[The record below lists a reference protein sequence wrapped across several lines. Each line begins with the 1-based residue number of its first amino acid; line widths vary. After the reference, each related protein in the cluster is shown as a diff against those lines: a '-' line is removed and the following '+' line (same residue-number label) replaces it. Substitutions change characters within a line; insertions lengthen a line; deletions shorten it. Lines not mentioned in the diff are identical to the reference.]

1 MDNNDCR
8 WPVAIET
15 TESGEERVFDY
26 SKASNILVA
35 GAPKQGKSTAIEAIM
50 NALKSCTETPVME
63 FRVIDTTRPHWDADE
78 TLGSLCRELERRE
91 YLRNV
96 GVDISGFPMIVAVID
111 DYSDLM
117 IVGSRDSRR
126 VIKDSVLRLAG
137 EGPEVGMRLIL
148 STRHPAQEVKAL
160 LPYFPTRL
168 VFRVSDPKDSKVLLK
183 SEAAFW
189 ELNVSGEMFFFHDG
203 KTERIHCNA
212 TSSNYS

>member
-8 WPVAIET
+8 WPVAIGT
-15 TESGEERVFDY
+15 TESGEERIFDY
-26 SKASNILVA
+26 EAASNILVA
-35 GAPKQGKSTAIEAIM
+35 GAPKQGKSTAIGTIVDAI
-50 NALKSCTETPVME
+50 KSCPEASGVK
-63 FRVIDTTRPHWDADE
+63 FFSIDTTKPHWNADE
-78 TLGSLCRELERRE
+78 TLCSLCRELKRRE
-91 YLRNV
+91 DLRNV

-117 IVGSRDSRR
+117 IFGSRDSRR
-126 VIKDSVLRLAG
+126 VIRDSVQRIAK

-168 VFRVSDPKDSKVLLK
+168 VFRVPDLKDSKVLLK

-189 ELNVSGEMFFFHDG
+189 ELNAGGEMILYNNGIISNF
-203 KTERIHCNA
+203 KLCRIIH
-212 TSSNYS
+212 